1 MYFDLLITDNDIT
14 LDAGGNPERVP
25 DLACIT
31 QDICNMI
38 RDTGLLVELMGNR
51 DSLKTAENLI
61 KIKIQVEDDERI
73 VPGTCQIT
81 EVDGQSGTFNLT
93 ATAYDFGD
101 FVFTLEA

>member
-14 LDAGGNPERVP
+14 LDAGGNPRLVS
-25 DLACIT
+25 DLPCIT

-38 RDTGLLVELMGNR
+38 RDTGLLVELMANR

-73 VPGTCQIT
+73 VPGSCQII
-81 EVDGQSGTFNLT
+81 ELAGQPGIFNLT
-93 ATAYDFGD
+93 ATTYDFGD
-101 FVFTLEA
+101 LAFTLEA